1 MSHRTH
7 DLAHE
12 FPEFKEQIHALKTTD
27 NHFKNLSAQYEEVT
41 SELHRFSEGAG
52 GIDDA
57 HAEELK
63 KKRLELKDKLFSMLS
78 AGKKSTG
85 SCCGSC

>member
-12 FPEFKEQIHALKTTD
+12 FPEFKERIHTLKTSD
-27 NHFKNLSAQYEEVT
+27 NHFKHLSAQYEQVT

-63 KKRLELKDKLFSMLS
+63 KKRLALKDKLFAMLS
-78 AGKKSTG
+78 EDKKPAGG
-85 SCCGSC
+85 CCGSC